1 MLFQD
6 RHVASSR
13 DLHIQEFELLLLG
26 QRLEV
31 EANILLSTG
40 DDEVRASLAGKYV
53 GTLRNVETCRLSY
66 TWGNFRETHF
76 SNYDG

>member
-1 MLFQD
+1 MLFKD

-66 TWGNFRETHF
+66 TR
-76 SNYDG
+76 